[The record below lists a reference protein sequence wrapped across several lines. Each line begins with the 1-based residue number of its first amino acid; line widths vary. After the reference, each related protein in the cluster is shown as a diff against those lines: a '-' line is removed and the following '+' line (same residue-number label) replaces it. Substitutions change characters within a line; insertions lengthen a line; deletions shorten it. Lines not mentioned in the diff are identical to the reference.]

1 MADDILIIE
10 EAPTEEEALLEEA
23 IKEAERQREELLE
36 SLANSIQSKFT
47 ERAAQRVSKENQ
59 WIRSAQL
66 YYGKLAY
73 DNYYT
78 KPETPF
84 ERPKYKDRPDV
95 NVVRSKCSIAIAQT
109 VSMQFGTGDKNW
121 DLWPAADSLDPEAA
135 IRSEGMSKTIE
146 AQLTDTKYSYQCR
159 KAMWDRVVLG
169 TGILKGPM
177 SVGDL
182 VRGYEQ
188 IPGTQTWT
196 PHLTVSHKP
205 KLKRINPWFFYPDE
219 TVEEVSKLNDTIEV
233 HPMTAMELKKLMRHP
248 GFMPE
253 EIHRVLESKP
263 DEYASSNW
271 ADFALLSENNPN
283 LYKNKYLVMEYH
295 GPVTRDQIDSLG
307 VEPSY
312 HSVDEEYYAEVW
324 VCQGEVIRLEL
335 ESIEGSFRPPYYVC
349 PWEKDPG
356 SVFGYGVPL
365 MMEDAQRVV
374 NEAWHMILDN
384 SAHSS
389 GPQVAMQKDLI
400 EPANGK
406 WELGPGQIWYLTE
419 AGVGVSEAIQFF
431 NVPNVTENIVPILQM
446 AQGFSEEESQ
456 IPLITAGLQSPQ
468 PQDTATGQL
477 VMQQAS
483 TTLLDFMSEEW
494 DDNITAPIIEAYYSW
509 NMQYNDNPDIKGS
522 FDVDVRTSTQYKNKQ
537 LHIRDLEK
545 LSVEAAQN
553 PELSKYI
560 NQGEL
565 ARTRLSMMQLPSRT
579 MIRTPEEVAQIEQ
592 EQANQPPDPATME
605 IMLKAR
611 ELDLKEMQAEFEINQ
626 AQQREAWEY
635 EERMVA
641 AQARLAEAQARV
653 AVSQNDKE
661 IAILELMQR
670 NEEAAARIL
679 SQEKIATLNAQTAA
693 FNKALEESRKQ
704 VEVQTWNREIDL
716 ADRTGSGV

>member
-1 MADDILIIE
+1 MADEYLVVEDDIPE
-10 EAPTEEEALLEEA
+10 DEALL
-23 IKEAERQREELLE
+23 EAERQREELLE
-36 SLANSIQSKFT
+36 SLANSVQAKFT
-47 ERAAQRVSKENQ
+47 QRASQRGSKENQ

-66 YYGKLAY
+66 YYGKLSF
-73 DNYYT
+73 DGYYT
-78 KPETPF
+78 KPESPF
-84 ERPKYKDRPDV
+84 ERITYKDRPDV

-121 DLWPAADSLDPEAA
+121 DLWPAADSSNPEDAM
-135 IRSEGMSKTIE
+135 RCDLMSKTIE
-146 AQLTDTKYSYQCR
+146 AQLSETKYSYQCR
-159 KAMWDRVVLG
+159 KAMWDRVVIG
-169 TGILKGPM
+169 TGVLKGPM

-182 VRGYEQ
+182 VRSYEQ
-188 IPGTQTWT
+188 IPGTSTWI
-196 PHLTVSHKP
+196 PSLTVSHRP
-205 KLKRINPWFFYPDE
+205 KLIRVNPWFFYPDE
-219 TVEEVSKLNDTIEV
+219 TVEEVSKINDTIEV
-233 HPMTAMELKKLMRHP
+233 HPMTALELKKLMKHP
-248 GFMPE
+248 GFMSD
-253 EIHRVLESKP
+253 EIRKVLEFKP
-263 DEYASSNW
+263 DEYVSSNW

-283 LYKNKYLVMEYH
+283 LYKNKYVVLEYH
-295 GPVTRDQIDSLG
+295 GPITRAQLDALQI
-307 VEPSY
+307 EPTY
-312 HSVDEEYYAEVW
+312 NTADDEYYGEVW

-335 ESIEGSFRPPYYVC
+335 ESIEASFRPPYYVC

-384 SAHSS
+384 SSHSS

-419 AGVGVSEAIQFF
+419 AGVRVEDAIQFF
-431 NVPNVTENIVPILQM
+431 NVPNVTAHIVPILQM

-494 DDNITAPIIEAYYSW
+494 DDNITSPIIEAYYAW
-509 NMQYNDNPDIKGS
+509 NMQYNDDAEIKGV

-537 LHIRDLEK
+537 LHLRDLEK

-553 PELSKYI
+553 PELAKHV
-560 NQGEL
+560 NMGQL
-565 ARTRLSMMQLPSRT
+565 ARTRLNMMSLPSRE
-579 MIRTPEEVAQIEQ
+579 MIRTLEEVRQIEEQ
-592 EQANQPPDPATME
+592 EANQPPPPE
-605 IMLKAR
+605 IMELQLKAR
-611 ELDLKEMQAEFEINQ
+611 EMDMKEAQMEFEVMQ
-626 AQQREAWEY
+626 AQQREQWEY
-635 EERMVA
+635 DERMASV
-641 AQARLAEAQARV
+641 QARLAEAEARV
-653 AVSQNDKE
+653 VVSQNEKE

-670 NEEAAARIL
+670 NEEAAARMV
-679 SQEKIATLNAQTAA
+679 SAEKIATMNNQTAA
-693 FNKALEESRKQ
+693 FNKSMEESRKA